1 MDNLKSKGIWEGK
14 EREEEKNG
22 ELREKAGGE
31 TKEEKKRDR
40 ERQTDRG
47 VTDVTFLQEEFGKN
61 TDIESAVA

>member
-47 VTDVTFLQEEFGKN
+47 VTDVTFLQEEFW
-61 TDIESAVA
+61 EEY

>member
-1 MDNLKSKGIWEGK
+1 MDNLKSKGIWEEK

-47 VTDVTFLQEEFGKN
+47 VTDVTFLQEEFW
-61 TDIESAVA
+61 EEY